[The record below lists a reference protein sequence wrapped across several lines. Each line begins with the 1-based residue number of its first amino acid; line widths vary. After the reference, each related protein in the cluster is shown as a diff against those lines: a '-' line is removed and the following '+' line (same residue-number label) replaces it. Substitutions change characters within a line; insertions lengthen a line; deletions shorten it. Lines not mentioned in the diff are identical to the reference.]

1 MDRASAR
8 STTSS
13 TTMNPSYQQQT
24 RDLIDGLKAVCAS
37 NGLGNDGNE
46 YKIIV
51 QTFLYKLLCDKFAY
65 EMKRRDPTL
74 AKAGDW
80 IAAWQKLPK
89 SRQKD
94 LEDALPAETPSL
106 TADQLIPSLFNRQSE
121 PGFAKLWDDTLIAI
135 AAANNDIFAVK
146 TDDNEKVPLFD
157 RLSEY
162 VTGSADKRDGFVRA
176 LFNKLV
182 GVSFEHLFDQKYD
195 FYAALFEYLI
205 KDYNKDNG
213 GKYAEYYTP
222 HAVASIM
229 ADILVPTAERGKVKN
244 VTCYDPASG
253 SGTLLMSLAHAL
265 GENHCSIFAQDIS
278 QKSSSL
284 LRLNLVLNKLVHSIP
299 QITQGD
305 TIRHPVHKDTS
316 SPSKLRQFD
325 YIVSNPP
332 FGIDFSDYRDN
343 LESDANTGRF
353 FAGIPKVPPKKKD
366 KMAIYLLFIQHII
379 ASLKPGG
386 KAAVVV
392 PTGFIT
398 ASSGIEL
405 RIRQKLVD
413 EKMIAGVVS
422 MPSNIFATTGTNVSI
437 LFLDRPVRES
447 ASRDSVVLIDASALG
462 ETVKE
467 GKNQKTLL
475 SAAEEQ
481 RIVDTFNAREA
492 VEGFSVVVD
501 CDAMVA
507 KNYSLSAGQYFEVRI
522 AYSDL
527 TPAEFD
533 SQIGDYQ
540 SKLAKMFE
548 ESRSLELSITGKL
561 KELHLV

>member
-1 MDRASAR
+1 
-8 STTSS
+8 
-13 TTMNPSYQQQT
+13 MNPPSYQQQT

-65 EMKRRDPTL
+65 EIKRLDPKL
-74 AKAGDW
+74 AQAGDW
-80 IAAWQKLPK
+80 IGAWQKLPK
-89 SRQKD
+89 ATRRD
-94 LEDALPAETPSL
+94 LQDRLPPETPIL
-106 TADQLIPSLFNRQSE
+106 TAEQLIPSLFHRQAE
-121 PGFAKLWDDTLIAI
+121 PGFARLWDDTLIAI
-135 AAANNDIFAVK
+135 AAANSDIFAIK
-146 TDDNEKVPLFD
+146 TDDGEKVPLFD

-176 LFNKLV
+176 LFNKLAAF
-182 GVSFEHLFDQKYD
+182 SFERLFEQKYD

-222 HAVASIM
+222 HAVATIM
-229 ADILVPTAERGKVKN
+229 ADILVPQGQRGKVKN
-244 VTCYDPASG
+244 ATCYDPASG
-253 SGTLLMSLAHAL
+253 SGTLLMALAHAI
-265 GENHCSIFAQDIS
+265 GEQHCSIWSQDIS

-284 LRLNLVLNKLVHSIP
+284 LRLNLVLNRLVHSIP
-299 QITQGD
+299 NITQGN
-305 TIRHPVHKDTS
+305 TIAHPVHRDPR
-316 SPSKLRQFD
+316 SPSRLRRFD

-332 FGIDFSDYRDN
+332 FKMDFSDFRDE
-343 LESDANTGRF
+343 LDSDANASRF
-353 FAGIPKVPPKKKD
+353 FAGIPNVPKKARD

-398 ASSGIEL
+398 AASGIEK

-413 EKMIAGVVS
+413 EKMVAGVVS

-437 LFLDRPVRES
+437 LFLDKQAVDK
-447 ASRDSVVLIDASALG
+447 ASRDDVVLIDASALG
-462 ETVKE
+462 RKVKE

-475 SAAEEQ
+475 SSEEEQ
-481 RIVDTFNAREA
+481 RIVDTFNAREV
-492 VEGFSVVVD
+492 VEDFSVVVGYD
-501 CDAMVA
+501 EIAE
-507 KNYSLSAGQYFEVRI
+507 KNCSLSAGQYFEVRI
-522 AYSDL
+522 EYEDL
-527 TPAEFD
+527 TPEQFTARIGAHQSNLTQMFAQSRELETQIAD
-533 SQIGDYQ
+533 S
-540 SKLAKMFE
+540 
-548 ESRSLELSITGKL
+548 L
-561 KELHLV
+561 KGLRYG

>member
-1 MDRASAR
+1 M
-8 STTSS
+8 T
-13 TTMNPSYQQQT
+13 PSYQQQT

-65 EMKRRDPTL
+65 EMKRLDPQL
-74 AKAGDW
+74 AQATDW
-80 IAAWQKLPK
+80 IATWQALPEGQ
-89 SRQKD
+89 RQD
-94 LEDALPAETPSL
+94 LEDSLPPETPHL
-106 TADQLIPSLFNRQSE
+106 TAGQLIPRLFNRQSE

-135 AAANNDIFAVK
+135 AVANHDIFAVQ
-146 TDDNEKVPLFD
+146 TDDGEKVPLFD
-157 RLSEY
+157 RLSDY
-162 VTGSADKRDGFVRA
+162 VTGSADKKDGFVRA
-176 LFNKLV
+176 LFNKLA
-182 GVSFEHLFDQKYD
+182 GVSFERLFEQKYD

-229 ADILVPTAERGKVKN
+229 ADILVPEDQRGSVSN

-253 SGTLLMSLAHAL
+253 SGTLLMALAHAI
-265 GENHCSIFAQDIS
+265 GEENCSIWSQDIS

-299 QITQGD
+299 NITQGN
-305 TIRHPVHKDTS
+305 TILHPVHRDPNA
-316 SPSKLRQFD
+316 PSQLLKFD

-332 FGIDFSDYRDN
+332 FKMDFSDFRDD
-343 LESDANTGRF
+343 LDSDANASRF
-353 FAGIPKVPPKKKD
+353 FAGIPKVPNKKKD
-366 KMAIYLLFIQHII
+366 GMAIYLLFIQHII

-386 KAAVVV
+386 KAAIVV

-398 ASSGIEL
+398 AASGIEL

-437 LFLDRPVRES
+437 LFLDRS
-447 ASRDSVVLIDASALG
+447 AHDQVVLIDASALG
-462 ETVKE
+462 EKVKE

-475 SAAEEQ
+475 SHAEEQ
-481 RIVDTFNAREA
+481 HIVSTFNARVA
-492 VEGFSVVVD
+492 VEDFSVVVD
-501 CDAMVA
+501 HAAIAA
-507 KNYSLSAGQYFEVRI
+507 KNYSLSAGQYFEVKI
-522 AYSDL
+522 AYEDL
-527 TPAEFD
+527 TPEQFSEKVAEATARLD
-533 SQIGDYQ
+533 T
-540 SKLAKMFE
+540 MFE
-548 ESRSLELSITGKL
+548 EGRMLESEIKTRLAGL
-561 KELHLV
+561 YA

>member
-1 MDRASAR
+1 MGSNRPHPTPTQTA
-8 STTSS
+8 
-13 TTMNPSYQQQT
+13 MNPSYQQQT

-65 EMKRRDPTL
+65 EMKRACPAL
-74 AKAGDW
+74 AGVDDW
-80 IAAWQKLPK
+80 IVGWQALPEEA
-89 SRQKD
+89 QQD
-94 LEDALPAETPSL
+94 LQDMLPAETPRL
-106 TADQLIPSLFNRQSE
+106 AADQLIPSLFNRQSE

-135 AAANNDIFAVK
+135 AVANNDIFAVQ
-146 TDDNEKVPLFD
+146 TDDGEKVPLFD

-182 GVSFEHLFDQKYD
+182 GVSFERLFEQKYD

-222 HAVASIM
+222 HAVATIM
-229 ADILVPTAERGKVKN
+229 ADILVPQDQRGTVKN
-244 VTCYDPASG
+244 VACYDPASG
-253 SGTLLMSLAHAL
+253 SGTLLMALAHAI
-265 GENHCSIFAQDIS
+265 GEDHCSIWSQDIS

-299 QITQGD
+299 NITQGN
-305 TIRHPVHKDTS
+305 TILHPVHKVGKS
-316 SPSKLRQFD
+316 LRQFD

-332 FGIDFSDYRDN
+332 FKMDFSDFRGD
-343 LESDANTGRF
+343 LESDANVSRF
-353 FAGIPKVPPKKKD
+353 FAGIPKVPAKAKD

-398 ASSGIEL
+398 AASGIEL
-405 RIRQKLVD
+405 RIRQRLVD
-413 EKMIAGVVS
+413 EQMIAGVVS

-437 LFLDRPVRES
+437 LFLDTTN
-447 ASRDSVVLIDASALG
+447 RDGVVLIDASALG
-462 ETVKE
+462 TKVKE

-475 SAAEEQ
+475 SGAEEQ
-481 RIVDTFNAREA
+481 RIVATFNAREA
-492 VEGFSVVVD
+492 VEDFSVVVD
-501 CDAMVA
+501 HAAIAA
-507 KNYSLSAGQYFEVRI
+507 KNYSLSAGQYFDVKIE
-522 AYSDL
+522 YSDL
-527 TPAEFD
+527 SPEQFAAKVAGYQANLAGMFGQSRELEAE
-533 SQIGDYQ
+533 IVKAVMG
-540 SKLAKMFE
+540 LRHE
-548 ESRSLELSITGKL
+548 
-561 KELHLV
+561 

>member
-1 MDRASAR
+1 
-8 STTSS
+8 
-13 TTMNPSYQQQT
+13 MNPPSYQQQS

-65 EMKRRDPTL
+65 EMKRLDPKL
-74 AKAGDW
+74 AEAKDW
-80 IAAWQKLPK
+80 IAAWQT
-89 SRQKD
+89 
-94 LEDALPAETPSL
+94 LPAAKRQDLQDNLPPETPIL
-106 TADQLIPSLFNRQSE
+106 TAQQLIPSLFNRQAE

-135 AAANNDIFAVK
+135 AVTNNDIFAIK
-146 TDDNEKVPLFD
+146 TDDGEKVPLFD

-176 LFNKLV
+176 LFNKLAAF
-182 GVSFEHLFDQKYD
+182 SFERLFEQKYD

-222 HAVASIM
+222 HAVATIM
-229 ADILVPTAERGKVKN
+229 ADILVPKDQRGTVKN

-253 SGTLLMSLAHAL
+253 SGTLLMALAHAI
-265 GENHCSIFAQDIS
+265 GEDRCSIWSQDIS

-299 QITQGD
+299 HITQGN
-305 TIRHPVHKDTS
+305 TILHPVHKDG
-316 SPSKLRQFD
+316 KALKQFD

-332 FGIDFSDYRDN
+332 FKMDFSDFRDD
-343 LESDANTGRF
+343 LESDANATRF
-353 FAGIPKVPPKKKD
+353 FAGIPKVPNKAKD

-398 ASSGIEL
+398 AASGIEL

-413 EKMIAGVVS
+413 EQMIAGVVS

-437 LFLDRPVRES
+437 LFLDKS
-447 ASRDSVVLIDASALG
+447 AHDGVVLIDASALG
-462 ETVKE
+462 EKVKE

-475 SAAEEQ
+475 SHEEEQ

-492 VEGFSVVVD
+492 VEDFSVVVGG
-501 CDAMVA
+501 DAIAA
-507 KNYSLSAGQYFEVRI
+507 KNYSLSAGQYFDVKIE
-522 AYSDL
+522 YSDL
-527 TPAEFD
+527 TPEQFAAKVAA
-533 SQIGDYQ
+533 YQ
-540 SKLAKMFE
+540 ANLMGMFE
-548 ESRSLELSITGKL
+548 QSRTLEGEIAEAIGSLRHG
-561 KELHLV
+561 

>member
-1 MDRASAR
+1 
-8 STTSS
+8 
-13 TTMNPSYQQQT
+13 MNPSYQQQT

-37 NGLGNDGNE
+37 AGLGNDGNE

-65 EMKRRDPTL
+65 EMKRACPAL
-74 AKAGDW
+74 AGVDDW
-80 IAAWQKLPK
+80 IVGWQALPEEA
-89 SRQKD
+89 QQD
-94 LEDALPAETPSL
+94 LQDMLPAETPRL

-135 AAANNDIFAVK
+135 AVANNDIFAVQ
-146 TDDNEKVPLFD
+146 TDDGEKVALFD

-182 GVSFEHLFDQKYD
+182 GVSFERLFEQKYD

-222 HAVASIM
+222 HAVATIM
-229 ADILVPTAERGKVKN
+229 ADILVPQAERGTVKN

-253 SGTLLMSLAHAL
+253 SGTLLMALAHAL
-265 GENHCSIFAQDIS
+265 GEDHCSIFSQDIS

-299 QITQGD
+299 HITQGN
-305 TIRHPVHKDTS
+305 TILHPVHKEG
-316 SPSKLRQFD
+316 KALRRFD

-332 FGIDFSDYRDN
+332 FKMDFSDFRDD
-343 LESDANTGRF
+343 LESDANTSRF
-353 FAGIPKVPPKKKD
+353 FAGIPKVPAKAKD

-398 ASSGIEL
+398 AASGIEL

-437 LFLDRPVRES
+437 LFLDRP
-447 ASRDSVVLIDASALG
+447 ALDTTNRDGVVLIDASALG
-462 ETVKE
+462 EKVKE

-475 SAAEEQ
+475 SHAEEQ
-481 RIVDTFNAREA
+481 RIVATFNAREA
-492 VEGFSVVVD
+492 VEDFSVVVD
-501 CDAMVA
+501 HAAIAA
-507 KNYSLSAGQYFEVRI
+507 KNYSLSAGQYFEVKI
-522 AYSDL
+522 EYSDL
-527 TPAEFD
+527 SPSEF
-533 SQIGDYQ
+533 SKRIAGFNASLGELFQQ
-540 SKLAKMFE
+540 SKALEKDIE
-548 ESRSLELSITGKL
+548 ENMSKL
-561 KELHLV
+561 TYEAQ

>member
-1 MDRASAR
+1 
-8 STTSS
+8 
-13 TTMNPSYQQQT
+13 MNQSMQSSYQQQT

-65 EMKRRDPTL
+65 EMKRLDPAL
-74 AKAGDW
+74 AGADDW
-80 IAAWQKLPK
+80 IAAWQAMPAAD
-89 SRQKD
+89 REM
-94 LEDALPAETPSL
+94 LELQLGADVPRLA
-106 TADQLIPSLFNRQSE
+106 ADQLIPSLFNRQAE
-121 PGFAKLWDDTLIAI
+121 PGFARLWDDTLIAI
-135 AAANNDIFAVK
+135 ATANHEIFAVR
-146 TDDNEKVPLFD
+146 TDDGEKVPLFD
-157 RLSEY
+157 RLSDY
-162 VTGSADKRDGFVRA
+162 VTGSADRRDAFVRA
-176 LFNKLV
+176 LFNKLAAF
-182 GVSFEHLFDQKYD
+182 SFERLFEQKYD

-222 HAVASIM
+222 HAVATIM
-229 ADILVPTAERGKVKN
+229 AEILVPQAQRGEVQD

-253 SGTLLMSLAHAL
+253 SGTLLMALAHAI
-265 GENHCSIFAQDIS
+265 GEDNCSIFAQDIS

-299 QITQGD
+299 HIVQGN
-305 TIRHPVHKDTS
+305 TILHPVHKDPDVAS
-316 SPSKLRQFD
+316 RLRQFD

-332 FGIDFSDYRDN
+332 FKMDFSDFREELDT
-343 LESDANTGRF
+343 DANASRF
-353 FAGIPKVPPKKKD
+353 FAGITKVPAKAKD

-398 ASSGIEL
+398 AASGIEK
-405 RIRQKLVD
+405 RIREKLVD

-437 LFLDRPVRES
+437 LFLDRS
-447 ASRDSVVLIDASALG
+447 ARDNVVLIDAAALG
-462 ETVKE
+462 EKVKE

-475 SAAEEQ
+475 SHEEEQ
-481 RIVDTFNAREA
+481 RIVETFNACKA
-492 VEGFSVVVD
+492 VEDFSVVVGY
-501 CDAMVA
+501 DAIAA
-507 KNYSLSAGQYFEVRI
+507 KNFSLSAGQYFDVKIEYVSLTSQEFESSLCGFDERLR
-522 AYSDL
+522 DL
-527 TPAEFD
+527 F
-533 SQIGDYQ
+533 
-540 SKLAKMFE
+540 K
-548 ESRSLELSITGKL
+548 ESRRLELQIVDNLGTL
-561 KELHLV
+561 TFER

>member
-1 MDRASAR
+1 
-8 STTSS
+8 
-13 TTMNPSYQQQT
+13 MNQVSYQQQS

-51 QTFLYKLLCDKFAY
+51 QTFLYKLLCDKFAH
-65 EMKRRDPTL
+65 EMKRIEPKL

-80 IAAWQKLPK
+80 IAVWQAMPK
-89 SRQKD
+89 NQREM
-94 LEDALPAETPSL
+94 LELQLGADVPRL
-106 TADQLIPSLFNRQSE
+106 TADQLIASLFNRQAE

-135 AAANNDIFAVK
+135 ATANHEIFAVR

-162 VTGSADKRDGFVRA
+162 ITGSADRRDAFVRA

-182 GVSFEHLFDQKYD
+182 VFSFEHLFGQKYD

-222 HAVASIM
+222 HAVATIM
-229 ADILVPTAERGKVKN
+229 ADILVPQDQRGKVKN

-253 SGTLLMSLAHAL
+253 SGTLLMALAHAI
-265 GENHCSIFAQDIS
+265 GEHHCSIFAQDIS

-299 QITQGD
+299 NVIQGN
-305 TIRHPVHKDTS
+305 TILSPVHKDG
-316 SPSKLRQFD
+316 KALRRFD
-325 YIVSNPP
+325 YVVSNPP
-332 FGIDFSDYRDN
+332 FKMDFSGFRDA
-343 LESDANTGRF
+343 LDSDANATRF
-353 FAGIPKVPPKKKD
+353 FAGIPKVPNKAKD
-366 KMAIYLLFIQHII
+366 KMAIYLLFIQHIM

-398 ASSGIEL
+398 AASGIEL
-405 RIRQKLVD
+405 RIRQKLVN

-437 LFLDRPVRES
+437 VFLDT
-447 ASRDSVVLIDASALG
+447 AAHDKVVLVDASALG
-462 ETVKE
+462 EKVKE

-475 SAAEEQ
+475 SGAEEQ
-481 RIVDTFNAREA
+481 RIVATFNAREA
-492 VEGFSVVVD
+492 VEDFSVVVD
-501 CDAMVA
+501 YDTIAA

-522 AYSDL
+522 EYDDL
-527 TPAEFD
+527 TPAQFAEKID
-533 SQIGDYQ
+533 VYQ
-540 SKLAKMFE
+540 SNLGKMFE
-548 ESRSLELSITGKL
+548 QSRTLETAIAKAVGSLRHG
-561 KELHLV
+561 

>member
-1 MDRASAR
+1 
-8 STTSS
+8 
-13 TTMNPSYQQQT
+13 MNPPSDKQPSYQQQT

-51 QTFLYKLLCDKFAY
+51 QTFLYKLLCDKFAH
-65 EMKRRDPTL
+65 EMKRVEPKL
-74 AKAGDW
+74 AKADDW
-80 IAAWQKLPK
+80 IATWQ
-89 SRQKD
+89 SM
-94 LEDALPAETPSL
+94 PAGERELLGMQLGADVPRL
-106 TADQLIPSLFNRQSE
+106 TAAQLIPSLFNRQSE
-121 PGFAKLWDDTLIAI
+121 PGFAKLFDDTLIAI
-135 AAANNDIFAVK
+135 AAANHDIFAVVA
-146 TDDNEKVPLFD
+146 DDGEKVPLFD

-162 VTGSADKRDGFVRA
+162 VTGSADKRDAFCRA
-176 LFNKLV
+176 LFNKLAAF
-182 GVSFEHLFDQKYD
+182 SFERVFEQKYD

-222 HAVASIM
+222 HAVATIM
-229 ADILVPTAERGKVKN
+229 AEILVPQDQRGKVKN

-253 SGTLLMSLAHAL
+253 SGTLLMALAHAI
-265 GENHCSIFAQDIS
+265 GEHNCSIFAQDIS

-299 QITQGD
+299 NIVQGN
-305 TIRHPVHKDTS
+305 TILHPVHKDGHA
-316 SPSKLRQFD
+316 LRKFD
-325 YIVSNPP
+325 YVVSNPP
-332 FGIDFSDYRDN
+332 FKMDFSDFRDD
-343 LESDANTGRF
+343 LESDANASRF
-353 FAGIPKVPPKKKD
+353 FAGIPKVPAKAKD

-398 ASSGIEL
+398 AANGIEKT
-405 RIRQKLVD
+405 IRQKLVD

-437 LFLDRPVRES
+437 LFIDK
-447 ASRDSVVLIDASALG
+447 ASREDVVLIDASALG
-462 ETVKE
+462 KKVKE

-475 SAAEEQ
+475 SGEEEQ
-481 RIVDTFNAREA
+481 HIIATFNAREA
-492 VEGFSVVVD
+492 VEDFSVVVGYD
-501 CDAMVA
+501 EIAA

-522 AYSDL
+522 EYEDL
-527 TPAEFD
+527 TSAQFAEK
-533 SQIGDYQ
+533 IEAYQ
-540 SKLAKMFE
+540 ANLAKMFE
-548 ESRSLELSITGKL
+548 NSRKLEAEIAEAIGGLRHG
-561 KELHLV
+561 

>member
-1 MDRASAR
+1 MERARAR
-8 STTSS
+8 PTTASI
-13 TTMNPSYQQQT
+13 TMNPSYQQQT

-65 EMKRRDPTL
+65 EMKRLDPKL
-74 AKAGDW
+74 AKASDW

-89 SRQKD
+89 AKRQD
-94 LEDALPAETPSL
+94 LQDGLPAETPRLS
-106 TADQLIPSLFNRQSE
+106 ADQLIPSLFNRQSE
-121 PGFAKLWDDTLIAI
+121 PGFAKLWDDTLIGI
-135 AAANNDIFAVK
+135 AVANNEIFAVQ
-146 TDDNEKVPLFD
+146 TDDNERVPLFD

-162 VTGSADKRDGFVRA
+162 VTGSADKRDGYVRA

-182 GVSFEHLFDQKYD
+182 GVSFEHLFEQKYD

-229 ADILVPTAERGKVKN
+229 ADILVPEAERGNIKN

-253 SGTLLMSLAHAL
+253 SGTLLMALAHAI
-265 GENHCSIFAQDIS
+265 GENHCSIYSQDIS

-299 QITQGD
+299 NITQGN
-305 TIRHPVHKDTS
+305 TILHPVHRDAKS
-316 SPSKLRQFD
+316 QAKLRQFD

-332 FGIDFSDYRDN
+332 FKMDFSDFRDD
-343 LESDANTGRF
+343 LESDANASRF
-353 FAGIPKVPPKKKD
+353 FAGIPKVPNKAKD

-437 LFLDRPVRES
+437 LFLDASQREQ
-447 ASRDSVVLIDASALG
+447 VVLIDASALG
-462 ETVKE
+462 EKVKE

-475 SAAEEQ
+475 SHAEEQ
-481 RIVDTFNAREA
+481 RIVQTFNAREA
-492 VEGFSVVVD
+492 VEDFSVVVD
-501 CDAMVA
+501 YAEIAA
-507 KNYSLSAGQYFEVRI
+507 KNYSLSAGQYFEVKI
-522 AYSDL
+522 AYDDL
-527 TPAEFD
+527 TPAEFAKRID
-533 SQIGDYQ
+533 AHQSSLAGMFKQSRMLEVEISEAIGG
-540 SKLAKMFE
+540 L
-548 ESRSLELSITGKL
+548 
-561 KELHLV
+561 LHG

>member
-1 MDRASAR
+1 
-8 STTSS
+8 
-13 TTMNPSYQQQT
+13 MNPPSYQQQT

-37 NGLGNDGNE
+37 AGLGNDGNE

-65 EMKRRDPTL
+65 EMKRACPAL
-74 AKAGDW
+74 AGVDDW
-80 IAAWQKLPK
+80 IVGWQALPEEA
-89 SRQKD
+89 QQD
-94 LEDALPAETPSL
+94 LQDMLPAETPRLS
-106 TADQLIPSLFNRQSE
+106 ADQLIPSLFNRQSE
-121 PGFAKLWDDTLIAI
+121 PGFARLWDDTLIAI
-135 AAANNDIFAVK
+135 AVANNDIFAVQ
-146 TDDNEKVPLFD
+146 TDDGEKVPLFD

-162 VTGSADKRDGFVRA
+162 VTGSLEKRDGFVRA

-182 GVSFEHLFDQKYD
+182 GVSFERLFEQKYD

-222 HAVASIM
+222 HAVATIM
-229 ADILVPTAERGKVKN
+229 ADILVPEDQRGTVKN
-244 VTCYDPASG
+244 AACYDPASG
-253 SGTLLMSLAHAL
+253 SGTLLMALAHAI
-265 GENHCSIFAQDIS
+265 GEDHCSIWSQDIS

-299 QITQGD
+299 HITQGN
-305 TIRHPVHKDTS
+305 TILHPVHKVGKS
-316 SPSKLRQFD
+316 LRQFD

-332 FGIDFSDYRDN
+332 FKMDFSDFRDD
-343 LESDANTGRF
+343 LDSDANATRF
-353 FAGIPKVPPKKKD
+353 FAGIPKVPNKAKD

-398 ASSGIEL
+398 AASGIEL

-437 LFLDRPVRES
+437 LFLDRSE
-447 ASRDSVVLIDASALG
+447 RDRVVLIDASALG
-462 ETVKE
+462 EKVKE

-475 SAAEEQ
+475 SGAEEQ
-481 RIVDTFNAREA
+481 RIVDTFNAREQQ
-492 VEGFSVVVD
+492 EDFSVVVD
-501 CDAMVA
+501 HAAIAA
-507 KNYSLSAGQYFEVRI
+507 KNYSLSAGQYFQVRI
-522 AYSDL
+522 DYVDL
-527 TPAEFD
+527 TSEEF
-533 SQIGDYQ
+533 SAKVAAYQ
-540 SKLAKMFE
+540 ANLVGMFE
-548 ESRSLELSITGKL
+548 QSRELEGEIGKGL
-561 KELHLV
+561 ARLALHV

>member
-1 MDRASAR
+1 
-8 STTSS
+8 
-13 TTMNPSYQQQT
+13 MNHASYQQQT

-51 QTFLYKLLCDKFAY
+51 QTFLYKLLCDKFAH
-65 EMKRRDPTL
+65 EIKRLDPKL
-74 AKAGDW
+74 AQADDW
-80 IAAWQKLPK
+80 IAAWQKLSK
-89 SRQKD
+89 AKRQD
-94 LEDALPAETPSL
+94 LEHGLPAETPLL
-106 TADQLIPSLFNRQSE
+106 TAEQLIPSLFNRQAE
-121 PGFAKLWDDTLIAI
+121 PGFARVFDDTLIAI
-135 AAANNDIFAVK
+135 AAANGDIFAVK
-146 TDDNEKVPLFD
+146 TDDGERVPLFD

-162 VTGSADKRDGFVRA
+162 VTGSVDKKDAFVRA

-182 GVSFEHLFDQKYD
+182 GVSFERLFEQKYD

-222 HAVASIM
+222 HAVATIM
-229 ADILVPTAERGKVKN
+229 ADILVPQDRRGKVKN

-253 SGTLLMSLAHAL
+253 SGTLLMSLAHAI
-265 GENHCSIFAQDIS
+265 GETNCSIWSQDIS

-299 QITQGD
+299 NITQGN
-305 TIRHPVHKDTS
+305 TILHPFHKDG
-316 SPSKLRQFD
+316 KALKQFD

-332 FGIDFSDYRDN
+332 FKMDFSDFRDD
-343 LESDANTGRF
+343 LDSDANATRF
-353 FAGIPKVPPKKKD
+353 FAGIPKVPNKAKD

-386 KAAVVV
+386 KAAIVV

-398 ASSGIEL
+398 AASGIEL

-437 LFLDRPVRES
+437 LFLDRGTH
-447 ASRDSVVLIDASALG
+447 DSVVLIDASALG
-462 ETVKE
+462 QKVKE

-475 SAAEEQ
+475 SGEEEQ

-492 VEGFSVVVD
+492 VEDFSVVVD
-501 CDAMVA
+501 YAAIAA
-507 KNYSLSAGQYFEVRI
+507 KNWSLSAGQYFEVRI
-522 AYSDL
+522 EYSDL
-527 TPAEFD
+527 TPEQFAAKVA
-533 SQIGDYQ
+533 GYQ
-540 SKLAKMFE
+540 ANLAGMFE
-548 ESRSLELSITGKL
+548 QSRKLEMQISKAIGCLRH
-561 KELHLV
+561 E

>member
-1 MDRASAR
+1 
-8 STTSS
+8 
-13 TTMNPSYQQQT
+13 MNPPSYQQQT

-37 NGLGNDGNE
+37 HGLGNDGNE

-65 EMKRRDPTL
+65 EMKRACPAL
-74 AKAGDW
+74 AGVDDW
-80 IAAWQKLPK
+80 IVGWQALPEAAQ
-89 SRQKD
+89 QD
-94 LEDALPAETPSL
+94 LQDMLPAETPRL
-106 TADQLIPSLFNRQSE
+106 TADQLIPRLFNRQSE
-121 PGFAKLWDDTLIAI
+121 PGFARLWDDTLIAI
-135 AAANNDIFAVK
+135 AVANNDIFAVQ
-146 TDDNEKVPLFD
+146 TDDGEKVPLFD

-182 GVSFEHLFDQKYD
+182 GVSFERLFEQKYD

-222 HAVASIM
+222 HAVATIM
-229 ADILVPTAERGKVKN
+229 ADILVPQDTRGAVQN

-253 SGTLLMSLAHAL
+253 SGTLLMALAHAI
-265 GENHCSIFAQDIS
+265 GEDHCSIWSQDIS

-299 QITQGD
+299 HITQGN
-305 TIRHPVHKDTS
+305 TVLHPVHRDPNA
-316 SPSKLRQFD
+316 PSKLRQFD

-332 FGIDFSDYRDN
+332 FKMDFSDFRDD
-343 LESDANTGRF
+343 LESDANATRF
-353 FAGIPKVPPKKKD
+353 FAGIPKVPNKAKD

-398 ASSGIEL
+398 AASGIEL

-437 LFLDRPVRES
+437 LFLDTTN
-447 ASRDSVVLIDASALG
+447 RDGVVLIDASALG
-462 ETVKE
+462 EKVKE

-475 SAAEEQ
+475 SHAEEQ
-481 RIVDTFNAREA
+481 RIVATFNAREA
-492 VEGFSVVVD
+492 VEDFSVVVD
-501 CDAMVA
+501 HAAIAA

-522 AYSDL
+522 DYADL
-527 TPAEFD
+527 TPEQFAAKVAA
-533 SQIGDYQ
+533 YQ
-540 SKLAKMFE
+540 ANLAGMFE
-548 ESRSLELSITGKL
+548 RSRELEGEIAQAIGGLRY
-561 KELHLV
+561 E